1 MTELMAP
8 VVLADVFP
16 EIAAAADYLREHGV
30 LPPDLQLGPLPAAA
44 QAIKDKVSR
53 RRSVPLAALLA
64 CMRVHLRC
72 ATQLPYSRRQT
83 PARQANAATCAAGQ
97 AK

>member
-1 MTELMAP
+1 MAP

-16 EIAAAADYLREHGV
+16 EVAAAADYLREHGV

-44 QAIKDKVSR
+44 QAIKNKVSR

-72 ATQLPYSRRQT
+72 ATQLPYAPPPDASTPSKRRHV
-83 PARQANAATCAAGQ
+83 RCRSS
-97 AK
+97 KI